1 MREDKRGKKGGGDGA
16 PFIGDTA
23 GSGGR
28 PTGSATWWRG
38 VGEGHGAGMAVGRRG
53 VAGSGP
59 AAVLAGGARVKGV
72 RPVSK
77 QGRGD
82 ADERALVQ

>member
-1 MREDKRGKKGGGDGA
+1 
-16 PFIGDTA
+16 
-23 GSGGR
+23 
-28 PTGSATWWRG
+28 
-38 VGEGHGAGMAVGRRG
+38 VGEGHGAGVAVGRRG